1 MIFQKKIFWFFSTPP
16 LPPLRGLDLWLFPF
30 LRDPWGFLRILGILR
45 SHLILKK
52 EGRAN
57 LALLPLHILEK
68 LSGDLG
74 RLSSK
79 EKNKQNHFAT
89 EQDNCQTNVLAW
101 WICKIFKDL
110 CPNLILQKC
119 CISTNVAKWG
129 PHLVTFCFLLECQL
143 VHATW
148 SYGFINIDGMVQ
160 ICTTIQL
167 IWAMPF
173 LQMRQLKLI

>member
-1 MIFQKKIFWFFSTPP
+1 MAPSFSLGLGSLELSGEQKILEGSSPVAFQVGGWLEGGENKKQTFLRDRFVKDDFSFFFVFFFSTPP
-16 LPPLRGLDLWLFPF
+16 PRGLDLWPFPF

-79 EKNKQNHFAT
+79 EKN
-89 EQDNCQTNVLAW
+89 
-101 WICKIFKDL
+101 
-110 CPNLILQKC
+110 
-119 CISTNVAKWG
+119 
-129 PHLVTFCFLLECQL
+129 
-143 VHATW
+143 
-148 SYGFINIDGMVQ
+148 
-160 ICTTIQL
+160 
-167 IWAMPF
+167 
-173 LQMRQLKLI
+173 